1 MKQGDWKP
9 GDSCVWSGKW
19 AILTYLM
26 GQDRAIITLDD
37 YGQQAVRFC
46 ELSSPRIEIGPT
58 VDVRDQR
65 GGHRKGS

>member
-1 MKQGDWKP
+1 MRQGGWKP

-19 AILTYLM
+19 AVLTYLM

-37 YGQQAVRFC
+37 YWQQAVLLSS
-46 ELSSPRIEIGPT
+46 LSSPRIETGPLA
-58 VDVRDQR
+58 DVRDQR

>member
-1 MKQGDWKP
+1 MKPGGGKP

-26 GQDRAIITLDD
+26 DQDRAIITLDD
-37 YGQQAVRFC
+37 YGQQAVRLT
-46 ELSSPRIEIGPT
+46 ELSSPRIEVGPL

-65 GGHRKGS
+65 GGHWKGA

>member
-1 MKQGDWKP
+1 MKPGGWKP

-26 GQDRAIITLDD
+26 DQDRAIITLDD
-37 YGQQAVRFC
+37 YGRQAVLLSS
-46 ELSSPRIEIGPT
+46 LSSPRIETGPL